1 MSLYAIG
8 DFHLSFTVNK
18 PMDVFDKRWKNHVVK
33 IEKYWKRKVTE
44 NDTVVITG
52 DHSWGR
58 DLTEC
63 QADLDFIMALPG
75 RKILLRGNH
84 DMFWDAKKTE
94 NLNEMF
100 RGKLEFLQNNFYT
113 YEDYALVGTKGYCYE
128 GKDSYEHFLKIRE
141 REMGRLRCSF
151 EAAKAAGYINAGT
164 IEFLLEPSGNFYFM
178 EMNTR
183 IQVEHPVTEWVT
195 GVDLIKEQIRIADGQ
210 LLLLQQQDVSVNGH
224 SIEVRI
230 NAQNPD
236 AGFAPCPGTVTG
248 LHLPGGK
255 GVRVDSAIYS
265 GYTIPPFYDAM
276 IAKISVWAKSRREAI
291 EKLHSALGEVIIEGV
306 DTNVDF
312 LYELLEN
319 EEFRQGKTDIEFL
332 ERRNGE
338 SK

>member
-33 IEKYWKRKVTE
+33 IEKYWKKKVTE

-58 DLTEC
+58 DLAEC

-141 REMGRLRCSF
+141 RELGRLRCSF
-151 EAAKAAGYINAGT
+151 EGG
-164 IEFLLEPSGNFYFM
+164 
-178 EMNTR
+178 R
-183 IQVEHPVTEWVT
+183 IREVYH
-195 GVDLIKEQIRIADGQ
+195 
-210 LLLLQQQDVSVNGH
+210 VS
-224 SIEVRI
+224 
-230 NAQNPD
+230 P
-236 AGFAPCPGTVTG
+236 
-248 LHLPGGK
+248 L
-255 GVRVDSAIYS
+255 SANQY
-265 GYTIPPFYDAM
+265 
-276 IAKISVWAKSRREAI
+276 W
-291 EKLHSALGEVIIEGV
+291 
-306 DTNVDF
+306 
-312 LYELLEN
+312 
-319 EEFRQGKTDIEFL
+319 
-332 ERRNGE
+332 RNGE
-338 SK
+338 SVYPDGTGIWRREGNLFSLSWRETV

>member
-58 DLTEC
+58 DLAEC

-128 GKDSYEHFLKIRE
+128 GKDSYEHFLNIRE
-141 REMGRLRCSF
+141 RELGRLRCSF

-164 IEFLLEPSGNFYFM
+164 IEFLLEPSGTFYFM

-183 IQVEHPVTEWVT
+183 IQVEHPITEWIT
-195 GVDLIKEQIRIADGQ
+195 GIDLIKEQIRIAAGEKLTFSQKDIRI
-210 LLLLQQQDVSVNGH
+210 NGH
-224 SIEVRI
+224 AIEVRI
-230 NAQNPD
+230 NAEKPEED
-236 AGFAPCPGTVTG
+236 FRPCPGTITG

-255 GVRVDSAIYS
+255 GIRIDSAIYS
-265 GYTIPPFYDAM
+265 GYKIPPFYDSM
-276 IAKISVWAKSRREAI
+276 IAKISVWAKTREEAI
-291 EKLHSALGEVIIEGV
+291 RKAQSALGEVIIEGV
-306 DTNVDF
+306 DTNVD
-312 LYELLEN
+312 YQYGILEEPDYRDGN
-319 EEFRQGKTDIEFL
+319 VDINYIENHF
-332 ERRNGE
+332 
-338 SK
+338 